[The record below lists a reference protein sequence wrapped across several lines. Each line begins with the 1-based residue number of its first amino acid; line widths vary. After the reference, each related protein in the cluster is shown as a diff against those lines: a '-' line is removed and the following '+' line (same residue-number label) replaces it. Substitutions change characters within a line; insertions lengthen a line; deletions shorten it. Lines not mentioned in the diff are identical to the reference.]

1 MTNDTTTTT
10 MTPTRTEEPT
20 REERTKEARALH
32 PSVHPQTAAA
42 LRRLYLA
49 AHGRARCAYGHL
61 GPVARKHHERGYAEG
76 RHEVALQILDAMIA
90 LLQVD
95 RPEFHRGDVLQM
107 MYWIAGEG

>member
-32 PSVHPQTAAA
+32 PSVHPQTAAT
-42 LRRLYLA
+42 LRRLYLSSQ
-49 AHGRARCAYGHL
+49 RARCAYGHL

-76 RHEVALQILDAMIA
+76 RNEVALQILDAMIA
-90 LLQVD
+90 LLRIDQ
-95 RPEFHRGDVLQM
+95 PSFHRGDVLQT
-107 MYWIAGEG
+107 MYFIAGED